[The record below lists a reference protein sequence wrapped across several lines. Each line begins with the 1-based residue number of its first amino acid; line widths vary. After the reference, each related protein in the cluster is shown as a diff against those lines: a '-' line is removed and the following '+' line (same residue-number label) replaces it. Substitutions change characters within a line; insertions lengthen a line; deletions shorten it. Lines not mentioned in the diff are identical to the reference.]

1 MIQTTGKTTIIF
13 NQKPIAKIK
22 INTGMKRIFSIL
34 VFAGLCY
41 VAQGQYTF
49 ECYGGYLSGA
59 DCQICTGQT
68 TARLFNGLII
78 RQGANVFRLIDCPY
92 FIRQQGNNLIITELI
107 PNPESVT
114 INLLSSG
121 FSTVTGFRD
130 SIACMCARQD
140 SSWIGGG
147 GGSTYYQTWKDDGTA
162 LTQQPNANFLQSD
175 DINISLTNDGGNTE
189 TEVSADILTNA
200 VNYAEIQQGAANLI
214 LGIPTGRTA
223 NVAEIPLATGLFFA
237 GGNLNVADRDSLNEA
252 WTIDADDADLEVI
265 SNQIVKF
272 QGGGINVTDY
282 VPATNTLI
290 ITGTEVDGSTTNELQ
305 TIANTSDAT
314 SHTATLSN
322 SGGSVQ
328 IIEGTGI
335 GLSTGGTGL
344 DGTVTVTNTAPDQTV
359 SITGAG
365 INVVTG
371 TYPNFTITGTEVDG
385 SVTNEGSLTVGAGGS
400 NTSTIVSNTSGS
412 TAVTVSGST
421 TVLVTE
427 SGSTITLQ
435 ADTSLLAT
443 VNDLPGRVDSTF
455 EKTAGGYTNKRTTTP
470 VFRYAPLAV
479 GSTDTTGRINILGVS
494 TIKPGAYM
502 RYLDASV
509 NGFNWL
515 KLDPD
520 AQTDNSTVGSFYGW
534 ATNFVGANVPY
545 SSRANHVWRMGYN
558 TAQAGGRIISTDAD
572 LHMAFESNFT
582 NVFESGR
589 TKRSWEWHIESQ
601 DTVGGIH
608 RLLSGRG
615 SHDGKDGDISFAVDN
630 LTFQPYNSSTPF
642 YSIDW
647 TSQNTNWQDTM
658 RTYYDKPMVGIPF
671 FTFRNAANSAYLK
684 MFQPDASDRLVL
696 NPDGNALYTYA
707 NEFIYNTL
715 GTITTADGNPVQIGN
730 STYKSFPSVLAP
742 GTEVLRLKS
751 NTGGSNQWS
760 TYVNSDNVVYSLPSG
775 SPYFQF
781 YTNST
786 YLLGAND
793 RIGIGTSPGAR
804 FHVRQNANTA
814 GGGFQ
819 LSNSDASFS
828 LYQALN
834 ATGDLAYYSN
844 GGSQRL
850 ILTQGGSLGITSG
863 TPARTLHVTGEA
875 RITDLTTDSP
885 TQIVGADADGDLGA
899 ITVGSGLSLSAGTLT
914 ATATGLSGSGVAN
927 QIAYWSGT
935 SALAGSSNLT
945 WDGTTHNVTGKG
957 VYAVGGSFSASS
969 IGVDMSGNMTSTANN
984 VNLYGLRNSITFAN
998 AGTQT
1003 GNSFRAMY
1011 VPTSTASSTAGGHVG
1026 AFIEPTNSSPNVTS
1040 LYGVQVVATE
1050 SSASGNLSSRYALF
1064 GGLDKTTNNNTTHA
1078 GVGVKSR
1085 VRDNSAS
1092 GRWGTIYGFEAE
1104 IQDGQNAYGAYIS
1117 MLNQRST
1124 ANNQYGVRI
1133 GQTVSGSGVTATNV
1147 VGVDLTHTES
1157 SSGAITNYYGIRSTT
1172 TPAADNNYAF
1182 YFPNASWIGHINGS
1196 FGVGSGTTAPART
1209 FHNAGETR
1217 LGDLVT
1223 DTPTKIVG
1231 ADADGDLDT
1240 VGIGAEA
1247 ELHLTNGTLGTN
1259 FHTTISPTSITANQT
1274 DYNPSGLA
1282 TAWVVRL
1289 SADDGF
1295 RIIRSLVAPSYN
1307 KRITFHNAGSN
1318 SILFA
1323 NQCAFSGVTASYRFD
1338 FGRDIILFPGKSIEI
1353 MYDVTSSRWR
1363 LLSKAG
1369 IYDDVEHLYFNE
1381 RLNAPVS
1388 GSSGDYYFWD
1398 FVSEN
1403 GIGGVAP
1410 VAGRLSGISVNT
1422 GSSATGI
1429 GYVASKDVFF
1439 ENTNA
1444 SGTANWAYC
1453 KALIKTPADL
1463 SNGTEDYTI
1472 RIGFADA
1479 TGGGGANDGFYF
1491 DYNHANVSGNW
1502 GCNTTNAG
1510 NTQRNNSGIAVTAS
1524 TNYLLEVFFRPDLTA
1539 EYYINGTR
1547 VATNDTFVPAG
1558 TSDDLLVMAEIQKNA
1573 STAQRTLTVY
1583 TLQTSIAF
1591 VK

>member
-1 MIQTTGKTTIIF
+1 LIQTTGKTTIIF

-200 VNYAEIQQGAANLI
+200 VNYAEIQQVAANRI
-214 LGIPTGRTA
+214 LGNPTGSTA

-494 TIKPGAYM
+494 TTKPGLYM
-502 RYLDASV
+502 RYLDAST

-534 ATNFVGANVPY
+534 ATNFVGANEPY
-545 SSRANHVWRMGYN
+545 SSRANHVWRFGYN
-558 TAQAGGRIISTDAD
+558 VAQAGGRVLTTDAN

-582 NVFESGR
+582 NVFKSGR
-589 TKRSWEWHIESQ
+589 TRRGWEWHIESQ
-601 DTVGGIH
+601 DTTGGVH
-608 RLLSGRG
+608 RVISARGAHSG
-615 SHDGKDGDISFAVDN
+615 SDGDISFRSDN
-630 LTFQPYNSSTPF
+630 YSFQPYAAGSAPF
-642 YSIDW
+642 WIVDRNDQVQQW
-647 TSQNTNWQDTM
+647 TDTM
-658 RTYYDKPMVGIPF
+658 QTYFEKPMVGIPF
-671 FTFRNAANSAYLK
+671 WRMRNAANTRYYK
-684 MFQPDASDRLVL
+684 MLEPDASDRLVINSEGNGL
-696 NPDGNALYTYA
+696 VIGASTTQFPTSGLLYTSDATALRIGATGNRSGLDIFSNSDEALRLRGPNETTGWNLRPEASEFVLQSPAGVGTIFVHESAPATSIYVESTTGDVGFRITNPTARIHSWTGNGATQAMFRQENSTGSNALYR
-707 NEFIYNTL
+707 
-715 GTITTADGNPVQIGN
+715 
-730 STYKSFPSVLAP
+730 S
-742 GTEVLRLKS
+742 
-751 NTGGSNQWS
+751 
-760 TYVNSDNVVYSLPSG
+760 
-775 SPYFQF
+775 
-781 YTNST
+781 
-786 YLLGAND
+786 
-793 RIGIGTSPGAR
+793 
-804 FHVRQNANTA
+804 
-814 GGGFQ
+814 
-819 LSNSDASFS
+819 
-828 LYQALN
+828 N
-834 ATGDLAYYSN
+834 ATPEGAITANPGDLAQTSISSFGELYLKETGTGNTGWKPVLTSYKVTKAVPTTTN
-844 GGSQRL
+844 ATQEVGVITHNAGGRSAFVQIDAVVAASGFAMQKRYIIPLAFSSTGGAWNILVPENSAENASWAGTNNFNLEMKTNTTGSPSGGIDTIRITRIAGSTAANCVLTIQILSGDANTTFTSTSATGTSSTTTLYAQNALSQ
-850 ILTQGGSLGITSG
+850 INNKVGINNIA
-863 TPARTLHVTGEA
+863 PARTLHVAGEA
-875 RITDLTTDSP
+875 RITDLS
-885 TQIVGADADGDLGA
+885 
-899 ITVGSGLSLSAGTLT
+899 
-914 ATATGLSGSGVAN
+914 
-927 QIAYWSGT
+927 
-935 SALAGSSNLT
+935 
-945 WDGTTHNVTGKG
+945 
-957 VYAVGGSFSASS
+957 
-969 IGVDMSGNMTSTANN
+969 
-984 VNLYGLRNSITFAN
+984 
-998 AGTQT
+998 
-1003 GNSFRAMY
+1003 
-1011 VPTSTASSTAGGHVG
+1011 
-1026 AFIEPTNSSPNVTS
+1026 
-1040 LYGVQVVATE
+1040 
-1050 SSASGNLSSRYALF
+1050 
-1064 GGLDKTTNNNTTHA
+1064 
-1078 GVGVKSR
+1078 
-1085 VRDNSAS
+1085 
-1092 GRWGTIYGFEAE
+1092 
-1104 IQDGQNAYGAYIS
+1104 
-1117 MLNQRST
+1117 
-1124 ANNQYGVRI
+1124 
-1133 GQTVSGSGVTATNV
+1133 
-1147 VGVDLTHTES
+1147 
-1157 SSGAITNYYGIRSTT
+1157 
-1172 TPAADNNYAF
+1172 
-1182 YFPNASWIGHINGS
+1182 
-1196 FGVGSGTTAPART
+1196 
-1209 FHNAGETR
+1209 
-1217 LGDLVT
+1217 T

-1453 KALIKTPADL
+1453 KALIKTPAYL

-1524 TNYLLEVFFRPDLTA
+1524 TNYLLEIFFRPDLTA